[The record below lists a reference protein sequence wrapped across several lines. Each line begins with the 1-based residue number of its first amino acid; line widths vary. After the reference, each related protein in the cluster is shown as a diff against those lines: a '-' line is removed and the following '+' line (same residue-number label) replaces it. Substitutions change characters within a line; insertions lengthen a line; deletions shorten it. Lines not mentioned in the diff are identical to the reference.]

1 MTKLPYV
8 YILQY
13 NEIILCGY
21 MRIHTTIYL
30 ITHIKYNKNIK
41 FTHINTINYINLR
54 HIHIYPMDDTEST
67 DVDPRLY
74 FENRSKLVNKLRT
87 ENIAYPH
94 KFKVSITIPEYIN
107 KYQNI
112 PEGVHNEDDV
122 VTIAGRITRVASSGQ
137 KIRFMDLKGDNS
149 KLQVFANYQ
158 FHNHETGDFVEIYN
172 SIKRGDIVGIKGFPG
187 KSKRGEL
194 SIFPREITILTHCLH
209 MLPDKMG
216 LKDPE
221 IRYKH
226 RYLDM
231 IINSRVHDTFT
242 VRYVSLLF
250 RSKIV
255 QFTRAYLSNLGF
267 LEVETPI
274 MNVSAGGAN
283 AKPFITKH
291 NELNMNLF
299 LRIAPEL
306 FLKMLIVGGIDKVFE
321 IGRVFRNEG
330 IDLTHNPEFT
340 TCEFYYAYADY
351 FDLMSLTEDYLSKL
365 IYHIKGSYKFVYHPN
380 GEFSNPVELDF
391 TPPFPK
397 LSLIEGIQIIIQNW
411 TNELV

>member
-1 MTKLPYV
+1 M
-8 YILQY
+8 
-13 NEIILCGY
+13 
-21 MRIHTTIYL
+21 
-30 ITHIKYNKNIK
+30 
-41 FTHINTINYINLR
+41 
-54 HIHIYPMDDTEST
+54 
-67 DVDPRLY
+67 
-74 FENRSKLVNKLRT
+74 
-87 ENIAYPH
+87 
-94 KFKVSITIPEYIN
+94 
-107 KYQNI
+107 
-112 PEGVHNEDDV
+112 HNEDDV

-274 MNVSAGGAN
+274 MNVSAGGGFCN
-283 AKPFITKH
+283 RFIYCIT
-291 NELNMNLF
+291 
-299 LRIAPEL
+299 I
-306 FLKMLIVGGIDKVFE
+306 
-321 IGRVFRNEG
+321 
-330 IDLTHNPEFT
+330 
-340 TCEFYYAYADY
+340 
-351 FDLMSLTEDYLSKL
+351 
-365 IYHIKGSYKFVYHPN
+365 
-380 GEFSNPVELDF
+380 
-391 TPPFPK
+391 
-397 LSLIEGIQIIIQNW
+397 
-411 TNELV
+411 